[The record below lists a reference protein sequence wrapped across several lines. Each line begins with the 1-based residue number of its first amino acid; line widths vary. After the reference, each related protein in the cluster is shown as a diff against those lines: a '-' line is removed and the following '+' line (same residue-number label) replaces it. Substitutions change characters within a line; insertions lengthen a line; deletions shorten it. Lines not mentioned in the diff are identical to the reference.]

1 MIIIP
6 RWRFQRNRDNIALFK
21 SFMIELPKLMAK
33 KIQNINP
40 TESLSHSK
48 SRFLPGTESIKE
60 EETEIVPEVTGT
72 MDSLDFDT
80 STCNELLQSQPS
92 ASKTDSQTP
101 PVPINVPGTVGSLM
115 SDDLIIMK
123 DISICRF

>member
-72 MDSLDFDT
+72 MDSLDFYT
-80 STCNELLQSQPS
+80 STCNKLLQSQPS

-101 PVPINVPGTVGSLM
+101 PVPINVPG
-115 SDDLIIMK
+115 
-123 DISICRF
+123 RFPHV